1 MPLFCLTAVGV
12 KDHRAQSANQN
23 TGSTLID
30 EVSALVSTFKRPQG
44 QLPDRSEIPEEYKW
58 RLEDIYPD
66 LPAWE
71 QDFSR
76 AREKISSVTQ
86 FAGRLSEGGATLAAA
101 LEAADELEAVL
112 ERLYAYARMRRDE
125 DNANATYQAL
135 ADRSQTLWAEAS
147 AATAYLVPEILGLP
161 EERLAGFLKDT
172 PFLSRYR
179 FALAKI
185 MRQKPHTLSREEETI
200 LAQSQLVAQGPADI
214 FTMLNDADLRFGSIK
229 NETGEDVEVTKG
241 RFVHFLESQ
250 DRRVRRDAFAAVYGT
265 YRSFRHTLAA
275 TFNASVKTDVF
286 YARVR
291 RYGSA
296 REMALYPN
304 NIPLKVYDQL
314 VSTVNEHLP
323 LLHRYMST
331 RRRLLGLDR
340 LHAYDLYVP
349 LLPDLEIDIPFEEA
363 KDLVVQS
370 VAPLGPAYQK
380 AMAEGLESRWVD
392 VYENRGKTAGAYSWG
407 AYGVHPYVLLNYV
420 PGVSSLFTLAHEL
433 GHAMHTYYTYEH
445 QPHVYADYATFV
457 AEVASTC
464 HEALLAAHL
473 FRSWPQRQKRLYL
486 VNHQLEQF
494 RTTLFRQTMFAEF
507 EKIVHEQV
515 ESGQALTADMLG
527 QIYHDLNVRYYG
539 PEVEVDPE
547 LDLEWARIPHFY
559 NAFYVYQYATGFSA
573 AMALARAIQTE
584 GDDAA
589 QRYLGFLQAGGS
601 DYPIAILQ
609 RAGVDM
615 TKPDPVVQ
623 ALDVMKRLLDEL
635 AEMPKS

>member
-1 MPLFCLTAVGV
+1 MA
-12 KDHRAQSANQN
+12 
-23 TGSTLID
+23 
-30 EVSALVSTFKRPQG
+30 STFKRPQG
-44 QLPDRSEIPEEYKW
+44 QLPDRSEIPEQYKW

-71 QDFSR
+71 QDFSL
-76 AREKISSVTQ
+76 AREKMRGMSQ
-86 FAGRLSEGGATLAAA
+86 YAGRLGEAGDTLAAA
-101 LEAADELEAVL
+101 LQAADELEAVL

-135 ADRSQTLWAEAS
+135 ADRAQTLWSDAAT
-147 AATAYLVPEILGLP
+147 ATAYLVPEILGIP
-161 EERLAGFLKDT
+161 QERLTGFLKET
-172 PFLSRYR
+172 PALSLYR

-185 MRQKPHTLSREEETI
+185 RRQKPHTLSREEETL
-200 LAQSQLVAQGPADI
+200 LAQSQLIAQGPEDI

-229 NETGEDVEVTKG
+229 SETGEDVEVTKG
-241 RFVHFLESQ
+241 RFIHFLENQ
-250 DRRVRRDAFAAVYGT
+250 DRRVRRDAFEAVYGT
-265 YRSFRHTLAA
+265 YRSFQHTLAA

-291 RYGSA
+291 RYESA

-304 NIPLKVYDQL
+304 NIPMSVYDQL

-323 LLHRYMST
+323 LLHRYMHI
-331 RRRLLGLDR
+331 RRRLMGLDH

-349 LLPDLEIDIPFEEA
+349 LVPDLEMEIPYEEA

-370 VAPLGPAYQK
+370 VAPLGASYQK
-380 AMAEGLESRWVD
+380 AISEGLENHWVD

-420 PGVSSLFTLAHEL
+420 PGVSSLFTLAHEM
-433 GHAMHTYYTYEH
+433 GHAMHTYYTYGH

-473 FRSWPQRQKRLYL
+473 SRRCPEPEKRLYL

-494 RTTLFRQTMFAEF
+494 RTTLFRQTTFAEF

-515 ESGQALTADMLG
+515 ESGQPLTAEALG
-527 QIYHDLNVRYYG
+527 QIYHELNVRYYG
-539 PEVEVDPE
+539 PEMEVEPE

-573 AMALARAIQTE
+573 AMALAQAIQNE
-584 GDDAA
+584 GEEAA

-615 TKPDPVVQ
+615 TTPNPVRQ
-623 ALDVMKRLLDEL
+623 ALDVMNGLLDEL
-635 AEMPKS
+635 EQLAEAAKS